1 MRPQIFSVHSWLK
14 FGGPFPAWRPAP
26 RVITAPEMSVPP
38 ASVELVARRET
49 VRAGAGSAFAPRRPE
64 RTETGATTA
73 AATTAAN
80 RVGIPA
86 SAERTIQ
93 LDASQQAVVELPDGA
108 SAAVLGA
115 PGTGKTTTIVEI
127 VADRVLTRGWS
138 ADEIIVL
145 TTARG
150 SATRLRDAIA
160 LRLAVPTNGPVAR
173 TVNSLAFDVVGH
185 AARIAGSVPP
195 KLVTG
200 GEQDSDI
207 AQLLEGQLDGDSVH
221 DHAGGPNWPD
231 FLGPEVRR
239 LRGFRSE
246 LRELMARATE
256 YGVDSPRLRALAQ
269 RFDRP
274 EWAASADFIDE
285 YLSVIASLRPHQLD
299 SAELAQFAAAAIA
312 SDDPGARV
320 ARLRLVIIDDLQ
332 EATEST
338 LAILRALAGRGI
350 AIIACG
356 DPDVATNAFRGG
368 EPDALGRLG
377 SLLGV
382 PETTTVVLGTAHRQN
397 ATLRA
402 FTSTITARI
411 GTALAGAQRAAVA
424 NTTPASAEQT
434 TTEQT
439 TTGQTSTAQGDNS
452 VLTVQAS
459 TSARMW
465 SAVARA
471 LREHH
476 VLQGVPFSEMAVIVR
491 SGDQVASLRRVLSL
505 AEVPARTA
513 TGTMALRDD
522 RAARA
527 LLTLVDV
534 GVGRSPL
541 TPPLAVE
548 LLTGVFGGLDRLAL
562 RRLRLAL
569 RAEELAGGGNRSSDE
584 LLVEALSAPGRFA
597 TIDNRVARR
606 AESLTRILAGL
617 RTDAATGATIEELF
631 WFAWESSGLA
641 PLWQEQ
647 AMGTGIAATE
657 ANSSLDG
664 ILALF
669 TAARR
674 FVERQPAT
682 PAAVFLAAVLDAEVP
697 EDSLS
702 PQQVEGAVLITTASG
717 AVGLEFEIVVVAGL
731 QEGGWPNLRL
741 RGSLLGP
748 AELVRAVTGVD
759 SANLDERKLVLSDEL
774 RMFALAVSRARRQVI
789 LAAVANEDEAASVFF
804 SLVPVGTAELA
815 TSGLPP
821 LSLRGLTGR
830 LRRELLQPRNS
841 LSERRAAASAL
852 ARLAT
857 EKVPGADPADW
868 HGLAEPSTTEP
879 LYGPDER
886 VPVSPSRLEAFE
898 KSAPDWFIDSIAGS
912 ESSNAMAVG
921 TIVHWAMEHAS
932 EATVDAVWAGIE
944 SRWSELLFESPW
956 LAEAQRKAARVL
968 AGGIA
973 EYLVDFERDGKSL
986 VSAEGRFTLEVGIA
1000 DVRGSIDRLERST
1013 DGTVM
1018 IVDLKTGKPITNAAD
1033 IAAHPQLGVYQ
1044 LAYAQGVLGGFL
1056 DELGEH
1062 HAGGAKLLFVKQGL
1076 KSKLYREGVQPALTE
1091 AELEGFRQR
1100 IREAARR
1107 MAAAE
1112 FVGVL
1117 ELPGFGG
1124 SPGLALH
1131 RVKAVSSD

>member
-1 MRPQIFSVHSWLK
+1 
-14 FGGPFPAWRPAP
+14 
-26 RVITAPEMSVPP
+26 
-38 ASVELVARRET
+38 
-49 VRAGAGSAFAPRRPE
+49 
-64 RTETGATTA
+64 
-73 AATTAAN
+73 
-80 RVGIPA
+80 
-86 SAERTIQ
+86 
-93 LDASQQAVVELPDGA
+93 
-108 SAAVLGA
+108 
-115 PGTGKTTTIVEI
+115 
-127 VADRVLTRGWS
+127 
-138 ADEIIVL
+138 
-145 TTARG
+145 
-150 SATRLRDAIA
+150 
-160 LRLAVPTNGPVAR
+160 
-173 TVNSLAFDVVGH
+173 
-185 AARIAGSVPP
+185 
-195 KLVTG
+195 
-200 GEQDSDI
+200 
-207 AQLLEGQLDGDSVH
+207 
-221 DHAGGPNWPD
+221 
-231 FLGPEVRR
+231 
-239 LRGFRSE
+239 
-246 LRELMARATE
+246 MARATE
-256 YGVDSPRLRALAQ
+256 YGVDPARLRALAR

-285 YLSVIASLRPHQLD
+285 YLTVIASLRPNQLD
-299 SAELAQFAAAAIA
+299 SAELAQFAATAIA

-320 ARLRLVIIDDLQ
+320 ERLRLVVIDDLQ

-338 LAILRALAGRGI
+338 LAILRALAARGI
-350 AIIACG
+350 AIIAFG

-377 SLLGV
+377 SLLGL
-382 PETTTVVLGTAHRQN
+382 PETSTLVLSTAHRQN
-397 ATLRA
+397 STLRA

-411 GTALAGAQRAAVA
+411 GTALAGAQRAAA
-424 NTTPASAEQT
+424 ARI
-434 TTEQT
+434 
-439 TTGQTSTAQGDNS
+439 AQPTDDS
-452 VLTVQAS
+452 VLTVQA
-459 TSARMW
+459 TTPARMW

-476 VLQGVPFSEMAVIVR
+476 VLHGVPFSEMAVIVR
-491 SGDQVASLRRVLSL
+491 SGDQVASLRRILSL

-527 LLTLVDV
+527 LLTVVNV
-534 GVGRSPL
+534 GIGRTPL

-584 LLVEALSAPGRFA
+584 LLVDALSAPGRFV

-617 RTDAATGATIEELF
+617 RKDSAAGATIEELF

-641 PLWQEQ
+641 PLWHEQ
-647 AMGTGIAATE
+647 ALGTGIAATE
-657 ANSSLDG
+657 ANTSLDG

-674 FVERQPAT
+674 FVERQPST

-697 EDSLS
+697 EDTLS

-748 AELVRAVTGVD
+748 GELVRAVTGLD

-804 SLVPVGTAELA
+804 SLVPTGTPELA
-815 TSGLPP
+815 TIGLPP

-852 ARLAT
+852 SRLAA

-921 TIVHWAMEHAS
+921 TIVHWAMEHAG
-932 EATVDAVWAGIE
+932 EGTVDAVWAGIE

-973 EYLVDFERDGKSL
+973 EYLVDFERDGKAL

-1000 DVRGSIDRLERST
+1000 DVRGSIDRLERSA
-1013 DGTVM
+1013 DGAVV
-1018 IVDLKTGKPITNAAD
+1018 IVDLKTGRPITNAAE

-1044 LAYAQGVLGGFL
+1044 LAYAQGVLDGFL
-1056 DELGEH
+1056 EELGEH
-1062 HAGGAKLLFVKQGL
+1062 RAGGAKLLFVKQGL
-1076 KSKLYREGVQPALTE
+1076 KSKLYREGIQPALTE
-1091 AELEGFRQR
+1091 VELEGFRAR
-1100 IREAARR
+1100 IREAAKR